1 MESLPVFNNTGAAMT
16 DHIAP
21 DLKALKSTGHAL
33 VEAVG
38 GCVAAKVILGHKSP
52 STISAQTS
60 ISEPDRWMNVRDLMV
75 LERHAQRPIVSEW
88 LVERHKADPDR
99 VRRPL
104 SIEDVARLA
113 KESAEAKLA
122 ILAALADGKV
132 DQLDRTTVA
141 REMRELIAVASEVLD
156 AVEFGA

>member
-1 MESLPVFNNTGAAMT
+1 MMEDL
-16 DHIAP
+16 AP
-21 DLKALKSTGHAL
+21 DLKALKATGHAL

-38 GCVAAKVILGHKSP
+38 GCVAAKVLLGHRSP

-60 ISEPDRWMNVRDLMV
+60 ISDPDRWMSVRDTMI

-88 LVERHKADPDR
+88 MVERHKTDPER

-113 KESAEAKLA
+113 KEGAEGKLA

-132 DQLDRTTVA
+132 DQLDRATVA
-141 REMRELIAVASEVLD
+141 REMRELIAVASDVLD

>member
-1 MESLPVFNNTGAAMT
+1 MTESL
-16 DHIAP
+16 AP
-21 DLKALKSTGHAL
+21 DLKALKATSHAL

-38 GCVAAKVILGHKSP
+38 GCVAAKVLLGHRSA
-52 STISAQTS
+52 STVSAQTS
-60 ISEPDRWMNVRDLMV
+60 ISDPERWMGLRDVMV

-88 LVERHKADPDR
+88 LVERHKADPER

-113 KESAEAKLA
+113 KESAESKLA
-122 ILAALADGKV
+122 ILAALADGRV
-132 DQLDRTTVA
+132 DQLDRVNVA
-141 REMRELIAVASEVLD
+141 RELRELIGVASELLD